1 MIAPKIRFPEFHD
14 EYINDSLSEISD
26 RVRRK
31 NSENQTDIPL
41 TIASIEGLVDQ
52 RTYFGKTVASKD
64 MSGYYLLQNGE
75 FAYNKSY
82 SKGFPVGSIK
92 RLDKYAQGALS
103 TLYICFALKDDADV
117 TSDYLVQY
125 FNSPAWYEAVNEV
138 CAEGAR
144 NHGLLNVSPDDFFA
158 TTHYFA
164 PTKDEQDKVAAFLSL
179 YDQKIENQMAKV
191 EALELRRKGFLQQIF
206 SQEIRF
212 KADDGSEYEA
222 WNELTIADLFAK
234 VKVTNKDGKITNVI
248 TNSAVEG
255 LIPQKDFFEKDIA
268 VEGNTE
274 KYTIIHKG
282 DFVYNPRKST
292 SAPYGPFN
300 CYRLDEPGIV
310 SPLYSCLKPLNE
322 QYTPYLLY
330 YFASP
335 AWYSYIYH
343 NGNQGGARH
352 DRVGMTDNLLMGIPV
367 ALPCMEEQ
375 EKISQFF
382 AYIDIQIQIEKDK
395 LEAIKLVKKGLLQ
408 QMFM

>member
-14 EYINDSLSEISD
+14 EYINDSLSEISG

-103 TLYICFALKDDADV
+103 TLYICFALKENANV

-158 TTHYFA
+158 TTHHFA
-164 PTKDEQDKVAAFLSL
+164 PTKAEQDKVSAFLSL
-179 YDQKIENQMAKV
+179 YDQKIETQMAKV
-191 EALELRRKGFLQQIF
+191 EALELRSKGLLQQIF

-212 KADDGSEYEA
+212 KADDGSEFPA
-222 WNELTIADLFAK
+222 WDAVIIEDAFDSISDKNHPDKTVLTIIQGQGTIPREESDRNISYNKASIPTYKL
-234 VKVTNKDGKITNVI
+234 VKENDFIMHLR
-248 TNSAVEG
+248 SFEG
-255 LIPQKDFFEKDIA
+255 GLEIA
-268 VEGNTE
+268 TRE
-274 KYTIIHKG
+274 
-282 DFVYNPRKST
+282 
-292 SAPYGPFN
+292 
-300 CYRLDEPGIV
+300 GIV
-310 SPLYSCLKPLNE
+310 SPA
-322 QYTPYLLY
+322 YTILRNKIELVPEFYRY
-330 YFASP
+330 YFRSSSFIVEKLTGITEGIRDGRSINMDDF
-335 AWYSYIYH
+335 W
-343 NGNQGGARH
+343 
-352 DRVGMTDNLLMGIPV
+352 LLEIPF
-367 ALPCMEEQ
+367 PSIPEQ
-375 EKISQFF
+375 KKIGHFMDL
-382 AYIDIQIQIEKDK
+382 INKQIQIEKDK

-408 QMFM
+408 QMFV

>member
-1 MIAPKIRFPEFHD
+1 MIAPKIRFPEFHG
-14 EYINDSLSEISD
+14 EYVNDSLSEISD

-31 NSENQTDIPL
+31 NSDNQTDIPL

-158 TTHYFA
+158 TTHHFA
-164 PTKDEQDKVAAFLSL
+164 PTKEEQDKVAAFLSL

-191 EALELRRKGFLQQIF
+191 EALEIRRKGLLQQIF

-212 KADDGSEYEA
+212 KADDGSDFPDWDSVIMEDA
-222 WNELTIADLFAK
+222 FDSISDKNHPDKTVLTIIQGQGTIPRDESDRNISYNKASIPTYKL
-234 VKVTNKDGKITNVI
+234 VKENDFIMHLR
-248 TNSAVEG
+248 SFEG
-255 LIPQKDFFEKDIA
+255 GLEVA
-268 VEGNTE
+268 TRE
-274 KYTIIHKG
+274 
-282 DFVYNPRKST
+282 
-292 SAPYGPFN
+292 
-300 CYRLDEPGIV
+300 GIV
-310 SPLYSCLKPLNE
+310 SPA
-322 QYTPYLLY
+322 YTILRNKVELVPDFYRY
-330 YFASP
+330 YFRSSSFIVEKLTGITEGIRDGRSINMDDF
-335 AWYSYIYH
+335 W
-343 NGNQGGARH
+343 
-352 DRVGMTDNLLMGIPV
+352 LLEIPY
-367 ALPCMEEQ
+367 PSIPEQ
-375 EKISQFF
+375 RKIGQFMDL
-382 AYIDIQIQIEKDK
+382 INRQIRIEKDK

-408 QMFM
+408 QMFV

>member
-1 MIAPKIRFPEFHD
+1 MVAPKIRFPEFRD

-52 RTYFGKTVASKD
+52 RTYFGKIVASKD

-103 TLYICFALKDDADV
+103 TLYICFALKKNADV

-144 NHGLLNVSPDDFFA
+144 NHGLLNVSPNDFFA
-158 TTHYFA
+158 TTHHFA
-164 PTKDEQDKVAAFLSL
+164 PTKEEQDKVADFLSL

-191 EALELRRKGFLQQIF
+191 EALETRRKGLLQQIF
-206 SQEIRF
+206 SQKIRF
-212 KADDGSEYEA
+212 KDDDGSEFPDWESHA
-222 WNELTIADLFAK
+222 MGEFFTERKEKAQGGEELLSVTIA
-234 VKVTNKDGKITNVI
+234 NGVI
-248 TNSAVEG
+248 RQADSDKRDNSSEDKSNYKLVM
-255 LIPQKDFFEKDIA
+255 
-268 VEGNTE
+268 
-274 KYTIIHKG
+274 KG
-282 DFVYNPRKST
+282 DMAYNTMRMWQGAEGVS
-292 SAPYGPFN
+292 
-300 CYRLDEPGIV
+300 CWDGIV
-310 SPLYSCLKPLNE
+310 SPAYTIIIPGNGVNAEFFMVLFKTYEALKQFTIYS
-322 QYTPYLLY
+322 Q
-330 YFASP
+330 
-335 AWYSYIYH
+335 
-343 NGNQGGARH
+343 
-352 DRVGMTDNLLMGIPV
+352 GMTSDQWNLKFDIFADLEFDV
-367 ALPCMEEQ
+367 PCSEEQ
-375 EKISQFF
+375 AKIVAFF
-382 AYIDIQIQIEKDK
+382 KLLDKQIQIEKDK

-408 QMFM
+408 QMFV

>member
-1 MIAPKIRFPEFHD
+1 MIAPKIRFPEFHG
-14 EYINDSLSEISD
+14 EYVNDSLSEISD

-31 NSENQTDIPL
+31 NSDNQTDIPL

-158 TTHYFA
+158 TTHHFA
-164 PTKDEQDKVAAFLSL
+164 PTKEEQDKVAAFLSL

-191 EALELRRKGFLQQIF
+191 EALEIRRKGLLQQIF

-212 KADDGSEYEA
+212 KADDGSEFPDWEEA
-222 WNELTIADLFAK
+222 SLESITEKVERKAPKDSTAPVMMISQGKGFIYQSEKYSQDNAGQSLKNYTLLKRNEMAYNHGASKAKPFGVTYSLLTEGEARVPFVYHTFRMLNGYPDFWNYAL
-234 VKVTNKDGKITNVI
+234 
-248 TNSAVEG
+248 
-255 LIPQKDFFEKDIA
+255 
-268 VEGNTE
+268 NTE
-274 KYTIIHKG
+274 YIDRQLKG
-282 DFVYNPRKST
+282 
-292 SAPYGPFN
+292 
-300 CYRLDEPGIV
+300 LV
-310 SPLYSCLKPLNE
+310 SSSVRSNGLLNIN
-322 QYTPYLLY
+322 YDTY
-330 YFASP
+330 
-335 AWYSYIYH
+335 
-343 NGNQGGARH
+343 
-352 DRVGMTDNLLMGIPV
+352 MGITV
-367 ALPCMEEQ
+367 LVPCDEEQ
-375 EKISQFF
+375 KKISEFLML
-382 AYIDIQIQIEKDK
+382 IDKQVQLEKDK
-395 LEAIKLVKKGLLQ
+395 LEAIKQVKKGLLQ
-408 QMFM
+408 QMFV

>member
-1 MIAPKIRFPEFHD
+1 MQLLCYSGSELSKIRFPEFQG

-103 TLYICFALKDDADV
+103 TLYICFALKEDADV

-158 TTHYFA
+158 TTHHFA
-164 PTKDEQDKVAAFLSL
+164 PTKEEQDKVAAFLSL

-191 EALELRRKGFLQQIF
+191 EALETRRKGLLQQIF

-212 KADDGSEYEA
+212 KADDGSEFPDWDTRAIEDMFNA
-222 WNELTIADLFAK
+222 VSEKNHPEKTVLTIIQGCGTIPRSESDRTIAYNEKNTHTYKLVRVGEFI
-234 VKVTNKDGKITNVI
+234 VHMR
-248 TNSAVEG
+248 SFEG
-255 LIPQKDFFEKDIA
+255 GLELA
-268 VEGNTE
+268 NRE
-274 KYTIIHKG
+274 
-282 DFVYNPRKST
+282 
-292 SAPYGPFN
+292 
-300 CYRLDEPGIV
+300 GIV
-310 SPLYSCLKPLNE
+310 SPA
-322 QYTPYLLY
+322 YTILHPVVDMDCGFYKY
-330 YFASP
+330 YFRSGDFIKKQLTP
-335 AWYSYIYH
+335 ITE
-343 NGNQGGARH
+343 GIRDGRH
-352 DRVGMTDNLLMGIPV
+352 LNMDDFWLLEIPY
-367 ALPCMEEQ
+367 PSIPEQ
-375 EKISQFF
+375 RKIGQFMDL
-382 AYIDIQIQIEKDK
+382 INRQIQIEKDK

-408 QMFM
+408 QMFV